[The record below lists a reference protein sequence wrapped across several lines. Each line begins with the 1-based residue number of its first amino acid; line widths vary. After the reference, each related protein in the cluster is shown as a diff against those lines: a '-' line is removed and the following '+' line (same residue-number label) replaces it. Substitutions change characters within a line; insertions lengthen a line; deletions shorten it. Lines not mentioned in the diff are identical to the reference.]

1 VFARRPD
8 GDLQFRFVPDCF
20 NAGLE
25 CGILLQTC
33 LVFAMPTQAKPGDCD
48 DKNQHKDG
56 ERSPKS
62 ALFADVA
69 HVRFLPLFVFRLHRY
84 AVHFETVP
92 LGLVLENSIREPHAA
107 PGGRRGTLTNTGQ
120 EDDMVRST
128 QKQKL
133 FNGRDFSW
141 MQFNRRVLEE
151 AEDGANPLLERVKF
165 LAITGSNLDEY
176 VEIRQAGLMQRIE
189 DGYREQGYDGLRPDE
204 SLATLTAEI
213 QRFVA
218 DQYRCWNDHLLPTLR
233 KQNVRLL
240 EWNDLNEEQR
250 AFAQSYFQR
259 EVDPLLTP
267 IAIDPAHPFPRVL
280 NKALCLALL
289 LRRKR
294 KTSGPLVLGVV
305 TVPRAL
311 PRFVRLPAAEGV
323 FDYLLL
329 HELIAQNLGGMYR
342 GYEVVARAGFR
353 VTRNSNL
360 YFEEEEARSLLET
373 IRVELHNRRK
383 GDAVRLEIEADADAE
398 IIERLRV
405 NFELDEDQ
413 VFRCDGP
420 LNLSRLMFL
429 YGDVARPDLK
439 FPAFTPRPFQ
449 LARNAHDIYDELRHR
464 DILLHHPYD
473 SYDTVV
479 EFIENAAIDPAVV
492 TMKQTLY
499 RTSENSP
506 MFQAL
511 TDAAATKET
520 TLVVELMAR
529 FDEASNIRWARSMED
544 AGVQVFHG
552 VVGLKT
558 HCKLA
563 MLVRRDEDGV
573 TRRYCHLGT
582 GNYNPVTARF
592 YTDLSLLTCDP
603 QITERVHMVFNY
615 LTAHAE
621 INDYSPLLVAPLTM
635 AESFLGLIRREMDH
649 AKAGRPAHIVAKM
662 NALLEPSVI
671 EALYAASQA
680 GVEIDLIIRGLCILR
695 PGVKGLSENIRVRSI
710 VGRFLEHSRIF
721 HFANGG
727 NDEIY
732 LGSADWMP
740 RNLFER
746 CEVVFPVR
754 DAAALARIHDEI
766 LPAYLADTTKARLQ
780 QADGT
785 YVRASKV
792 LKDAPAFSSQDFLMQ
807 LAEGKAD
814 LDAIPKP
821 GTVAVLA
828 AKTARPKAHRPRAA
842 AKKAHA
848 AD

>member
-1 VFARRPD
+1 MARTSR
-8 GDLQFRFVPDCF
+8 
-20 NAGLE
+20 
-25 CGILLQTC
+25 
-33 LVFAMPTQAKPGDCD
+33 
-48 DKNQHKDG
+48 
-56 ERSPKS
+56 
-62 ALFADVA
+62 
-69 HVRFLPLFVFRLHRY
+69 
-84 AVHFETVP
+84 
-92 LGLVLENSIREPHAA
+92 
-107 PGGRRGTLTNTGQ
+107 
-120 EDDMVRST
+120 
-128 QKQKL
+128 KQKL
-133 FNGRDFSW
+133 FNGRDHSW

-151 AEDGANPLLERVKF
+151 AADPANPLLERVKF
-165 LAITGSNLDEY
+165 LAITGNNLDEY
-176 VEIRQAGLMQRIE
+176 VEVRQAGLMQRIE
-189 DGYREQGYDGLRPDE
+189 DGYREPGYDGLRPDE
-204 SLATLTAEI
+204 SLAALTAEI
-213 QRFVA
+213 HSFVA
-218 DQYRCWNDHLLPTLR
+218 AQYTCWNEQLLPELR
-233 KQNVRLL
+233 KNKIRLL
-240 EWNDLNEEQR
+240 EWEELDEEAR
-250 AFAQSYFQR
+250 AYAQGYFQR
-259 EVDPLLTP
+259 DVDPLLTP

-294 KTSGPLVLGVV
+294 KSSGPQVLGVV

-311 PRFVRLPAAEGV
+311 PRFVRLPSSPGS

-329 HELIAQNLGGMYR
+329 QDLIAQNLAGMYR
-342 GYEVVARAGFR
+342 GYEVLARAAFR

-383 GDAVRLEIEADADAE
+383 GDAVRLEIETGADPE
-398 IIERLRV
+398 IVERLRV
-405 NFELDEDQ
+405 NFELEEDQ
-413 VFRCDGP
+413 VFRGDGP
-420 LNLSRLMFL
+420 VNLSRLMFF
-429 YGDVARPDLK
+429 YGDADRPDLK
-439 FPAFTPRPFQ
+439 FPPFTPKTLHLSRKSTNIF
-449 LARNAHDIYDELRHR
+449 DELRQH

-473 SYDTVV
+473 SYDPVV
-479 EFIENAAIDPAVV
+479 DFIQQGAEDEAVV
-492 TMKQTLY
+492 SMKQTLY
-499 RTSENSP
+499 RTSHDSP
-506 MFQAL
+506 VFSAL
-511 TDAAATKET
+511 IEAAATKEA

-592 YTDLSLLTCDP
+592 YTDLSLLTSDP

-621 INDYSPLLVAPLTM
+621 IDDYRPLLVAPLTM
-635 AESFLGLIRREMDH
+635 AESFLGLIRREQEH
-649 AKAGRPAHIVAKM
+649 AQVGRPAHIVAKM

-671 EALYAASQA
+671 EALYQASQA
-680 GVEIDLIIRGLCILR
+680 GVEIEMIVRGLSILR
-695 PGVKGLSENIRVRSI
+695 PGVKGLSERITVRSI

-727 NDEIY
+727 DTEIY

-754 DAAALARIHDEI
+754 DPVALARIHDEI
-766 LPAYLADTTKARLQ
+766 LPAYLADTVKARLQ
-780 QADGT
+780 QPDGS
-785 YVRASKV
+785 YIRASK
-792 LKDAPAFSSQDFLMQ
+792 LLQDAKPFSSQDFLMQ
-807 LAEGKAD
+807 LAEGKVD

-821 GTVAVLA
+821 TP
-828 AKTARPKAHRPRAA
+828 AKPSARPAARKAA
-842 AKKAHA
+842 A

>member
-1 VFARRPD
+1 MAR
-8 GDLQFRFVPDCF
+8 
-20 NAGLE
+20 
-25 CGILLQTC
+25 T
-33 LVFAMPTQAKPGDCD
+33 
-48 DKNQHKDG
+48 
-56 ERSPKS
+56 
-62 ALFADVA
+62 
-69 HVRFLPLFVFRLHRY
+69 
-84 AVHFETVP
+84 
-92 LGLVLENSIREPHAA
+92 
-107 PGGRRGTLTNTGQ
+107 
-120 EDDMVRST
+120 T

-133 FNGRDFSW
+133 FNGRDHSW
-141 MQFNRRVLEE
+141 IQFNRRVLEE
-151 AEDGANPLLERVKF
+151 AEDPSNPLLERVKF

-189 DGYREQGYDGLRPDE
+189 DGYREPGYDGLRPDQ
-204 SLATLTAEI
+204 SLAGLTADI
-213 QRFVA
+213 HTFVEA
-218 DQYRCWNDHLLPTLR
+218 QYRCWERLLLPEL
-233 KQNVRLL
+233 KENGIRLL
-240 EWNDLNEEQR
+240 EWKQLDDEAR
-250 AFAQSYFQR
+250 AFARDYFQR

-267 IAIDPAHPFPRVL
+267 ISIDPAHPFPRVL

-289 LRRKR
+289 LRAKR
-294 KTSGPLVLGVV
+294 RSSGPQVLGVV

-311 PRFVRLPAAEGV
+311 PRFVRLPSAEGSY
-323 FDYLLL
+323 DYLLL
-329 HELIAQNLGGMYR
+329 QDLIVQHLAGMYR
-342 GYEVVARAGFR
+342 GYEVQAQSSFR

-383 GDAVRLEIEADADAE
+383 GDAVRLEIQAGADPE
-398 IIERLRV
+398 IVSRLRT

-413 VFRCDGP
+413 VFTCDGP
-420 LNLSRLMFL
+420 LNLSRLMFF
-429 YGDVARPDLK
+429 YSDIRRSDLK
-439 FPAFTPRPFQ
+439 YPAFVPRQFV
-449 LARNAHDIYDELRHR
+449 LSRKSTGIFEELRQH

-473 SYDTVV
+473 SYDQVID
-479 EFIENAAIDPAVV
+479 FIEQGAHDPAVV

-499 RTSENSP
+499 RTSNDSP
-506 MFQAL
+506 IFQAL
-511 TDAAATKET
+511 TEAGANKEVT
-520 TLVVELMAR
+520 VVVELMAR

-592 YTDLSLLTCDP
+592 YTDLSLLTADP
-603 QITERVHMVFNY
+603 QIGERVHMVFNY

-621 INDYSPLLVAPLTM
+621 LDDYSPLLVAPLTM
-635 AESFLGLIRREMDH
+635 AESFLRLIRRETEH
-649 AKAGRPAHIVAKM
+649 ARAGRPAHIVAKM

-671 EALYAASQA
+671 EALYQASQA
-680 GVEIDLIIRGLCILR
+680 GVQIDLIIRGLSILR

-721 HFANGG
+721 HFGNGG

-732 LGSADWMP
+732 MGSADWMP

-754 DAAALARIHDEI
+754 DPAVKARIHEEI

-780 QADGT
+780 QSDGS
-785 YVRASKV
+785 YLRASKV
-792 LKDAPAFSSQDFLMQ
+792 NKTAPAFSAQEFLMK
-807 LAEGKAD
+807 LAEGKVG
-814 LDAIPKP
+814 LDALRSTKVETAPPHRVPVRAKAMAAKD
-821 GTVAVLA
+821 VA
-828 AKTARPKAHRPRAA
+828 AKTAA
-842 AKKAHA
+842 AKTTASK
-848 AD
+848 